1 MTKYLVEADLTR
13 DGAYAWVGGVLID
26 AKHLTPVVPE
36 AEAVL
41 SEAVAC
47 YHRAKRNVSPHRQT
61 PLFKATEAYV
71 KATTPANPVAD
82 SVADSVARVE
92 AAWGEVIRSLN
103 KGDISLF
110 TASTAM
116 KNALAALK
124 ESTPNVS

>member
-41 SEAVAC
+41 SEAVEW
-47 YHRAKRNVSPHRQT
+47 YHRVKPSYMDKSIHET

-71 KATTPANPVAD
+71 KATTPANPA
-82 SVADSVARVE
+82 ADSVARVE
-92 AAWGEVIRSLN
+92 AAWGGGNPFAKQRRYIFIHCFYGYEKR
-103 KGDISLF
+103 
-110 TASTAM
+110 ARRA
-116 KNALAALK
+116 
-124 ESTPNVS
+124 

>member
-47 YHRAKRNVSPHRQT
+47 YHRVKHNAPPQRQT
-61 PLFKATEAYV
+61 PLLKAAEAYI
-71 KATTPANPVAD
+71 KATTPANP
-82 SVADSVARVE
+82 VADSVARVE

>member
-71 KATTPANPVAD
+71 KATTPANPA
-82 SVADSVARVE
+82 ADSVARVE
-92 AAWGEVIRSLN
+92 AAWGGGNPFAKQRRYIFIHCFYGYEKR
-103 KGDISLF
+103 
-110 TASTAM
+110 ARRA
-116 KNALAALK
+116 
-124 ESTPNVS
+124 